1 MCIDCVRVSR
11 RNFMSLAASGVAT
24 AGIWAVSGKLSPG
37 LAATNLTSDESLA
50 RLKAGNERFVNGSE
64 LCEERLRDGR
74 AHTAETSRH
83 GRRF

>member
-37 LAATNLTSDESLA
+37 LAATNLTSDKSWP
-50 RLKAGNERFVNGSE
+50 G
-64 LCEERLRDGR
+64 
-74 AHTAETSRH
+74 
-83 GRRF
+83 